1 MKLRETRSAIRA
13 TIIGTAA
20 MMATFMVETL
30 FLAEWPWWAWGIGI
44 GVCGI
49 ALGTSETLFSRVER
63 RRGRRLVL
71 EVLEK
76 EEQRLERERALT
88 LLLRHFGEP
97 PAEQ

>member
-1 MKLRETRSAIRA
+1 
-13 TIIGTAA
+13 

-30 FLAEWPWWAWGIGI
+30 FLAEWRWWAWGIGI

-49 ALGTSETLFSRVER
+49 SLGISETLFSRALR

-76 EEQRLERERALT
+76 EEKRLEREKALA
-88 LLLRHFGEP
+88 LLLRHFGKP
-97 PAEQ
+97 PEER